1 MKIIITM
8 LLSAGIWSSHLAAQ
22 SNGAF
27 PLKLPLWNPLAK
39 DTGASQKTT
48 SKWNPFSSKSTEQK
62 TNSSRSALSRS
73 TTNNLNIS
81 SKFDKL
87 NTGTRNM
94 FSKSKNTI
102 TSWIIPSSIKTSN
115 KNGTSKRTK
124 SKKSFFELIPF
135 RKEAPKQARSPHE
148 FLAQPRPEY

>member
-1 MKIIITM
+1 MKIIISM
-8 LLSAGIWSSHLAAQ
+8 LLSAGIWSSHLAGQ
-22 SNGAF
+22 SEGAF
-27 PLKLPLWNPLAK
+27 PLRLPLWNPLAK
-39 DTGASQKTT
+39 DTGDSQKTS
-48 SKWNPFSSKSTEQK
+48 SKWNPFSTKSNEQK
-62 TNSSRSALSRS
+62 TTSGRSAPSRS

-81 SKFDKL
+81 SKFNKL

-102 TSWIIPSSIKTSN
+102 ASWMIPASVRSSN

-124 SKKSFFELIPF
+124 PRKSFFDLIPF
-135 RKEAPKQARSPHE
+135 QKEAPKQARSPHE